1 MQENTT
7 EMDGFND
14 LGAVSEIISQERFS
28 DYGVLM
34 VDDDKRWL
42 KILTRWF
49 QGTPYKCHFASDGME
64 ALEIL
69 EKGGISIVI
78 SDMSMPRL
86 SGGELMKIVRERYP
100 DITRVIMSGKFEVMS
115 TIDAINQGNI
125 HQYIVKPCENKDLK
139 LVVYE
144 ILQALEL
151 KEKKDARNIQ
161 IRKSA
166 VERIKTMGELVGR
179 MSTELGL
186 VHEGI
191 MQLTQKVGSPDQ
203 LQIEQRIQF
212 MTILTEICKRLK
224 LNDSPTRELELAAA
238 FLRLSSITPGSI
250 QFDEDGQASF
260 NTSGIE
266 SEMMAAQSSADI
278 LSKLG
283 SSIASQIVQQFASF
297 HGNSNLTMDD
307 DGVTVGSALLA
318 LALDLYVLNVEFD
331 IDLFDGLKVLE
342 PHGGRYGTDIYY
354 EVLSSFDSE
363 SDVGSQAQYRL
374 LV

>member
-7 EMDGFND
+7 GMDGFSD

-34 VDDDKRWL
+34 VDDDERWL

-139 LVVYE
+139 LVVYK

-166 VERIKTMGELVGR
+166 VGRIKTMGELVGR

-224 LNDSPTRELELAAA
+224 LNDGPTRELELAAA

-250 QFDEDGQASF
+250 QFDKNGQASF

-297 HGNSNLTMDD
+297 HGDSNLTMDD

-342 PHGGRYGTDIYY
+342 PHAGRYGTDIYH